1 VRIEEQ
7 ARHGAVENRITQK
20 FQPLVMIS
28 AGAAVRNCRMTQRG
42 RSKDMAERTFDPT
55 AEVVRFA
62 QRNHRTF
69 TVLSKCTLSDT
80 FATYGTVSS

>member
-1 VRIEEQ
+1 
-7 ARHGAVENRITQK
+7 
-20 FQPLVMIS
+20 
-28 AGAAVRNCRMTQRG
+28 MTQSGRG
-42 RSKDMAERTFDPT
+42 KDMAERTFDPT